1 MIKHIRNEE
10 RGIYTLANPED
21 KKGYVFPPYSGKV
34 ETGKI
39 KELALAIGDDNP
51 IYTDEAKAK
60 EEGFVT
66 LPILP
71 TFMEAID
78 MWSGPT
84 FEDLMEQLE
93 IDMKKLLHG
102 EQEYEYFAPIH
113 AGDTIHAETKV
124 TDVKAKRNGMAFYTL
139 ETVYRNQNDEKV
151 MAARMML
158 VKTP

>member
-1 MIKHIRNEE
+1 M
-10 RGIYTLANPED
+10 ANPED
-21 KKGYVFPPYSGKV
+21 KKGYVFTPYSGKV
-34 ETGKI
+34 EAGKI
-39 KELALAIGDDNP
+39 KELALAIGEDNP

-60 EEGFVT
+60 EEGFNAI
-66 LPILP
+66 PILP

-102 EQEYEYFAPIH
+102 EQEYEYFAPIY

>member
-1 MIKHIRNEE
+1 M
-10 RGIYTLANPED
+10 ASPED
-21 KKGYVFPPYSGKV
+21 KKGYIFEPYSGKV
-34 ETGKI
+34 EAGKI
-39 KELALAIGDDNP
+39 RELALAIGDDNP
-51 IYTDEAKAK
+51 IYTDAAKAK
-60 EEGFVT
+60 EEGFDA

-71 TFMEAID
+71 TFPEVID
-78 MWSGPT
+78 MWAGPS

-102 EQEYEYFAPIH
+102 EQEYEYFAPIC

-124 TDVKAKRNGMAFYTL
+124 TDVKSKRNGMAIYTL
-139 ETVYRNQNDEKV
+139 ETIYRNQNEEKV